1 MTVLT
6 AKQIKASLKAVA
18 DWSQSAHTIYRT
30 FKFEGFL
37 NRIASANRI
46 TRMPQ
51 NLNHYPD
58 IDIRF
63 DPVTLTL
70 TTHDAGGITEKD
82 FSVARQCDEVFL
94 SFLNFDQGRL
104 SAKPRRSE
112 HDENKDM
119 SDPTNSTKTK
129 SSMSVMNAIQHRRSV
144 RDYTSRTIKKRHS
157 HAAGCR
163 RPRSHRHA

>member
-6 AKQIKASLKAVA
+6 TKQIKASLKAVV
-18 DWSQSAHTIYRT
+18 DWSQSAQAICRT

-37 NRIASANRI
+37 NSIAFVNHITRIA
-46 TRMPQ
+46 Q

-63 DPVTLTL
+63 DQVTLTL

-94 SFLNFDQGRL
+94 SFFVF
-104 SAKPRRSE
+104 RS
-112 HDENKDM
+112 M
-119 SDPTNSTKTK
+119 QITSQTTK
-129 SSMSVMNAIQHRRSV
+129 V
-144 RDYTSRTIKKRHS
+144 
-157 HAAGCR
+157 
-163 RPRSHRHA
+163 